1 MNRQFITKAMLLAVC
16 AVLTVGLSLAVAHCG
31 RCGHEEAVR
40 KDIVDTAVA
49 ADFDTLAAALTA
61 ADLVDA
67 LKGEGPF
74 TVFAPT
80 DQAFENL
87 PDGALADLLKPE
99 NKAQLQAVL
108 KFHVVAGRHMAADL
122 VELESVETLQGEELA
137 LNFEDE
143 TLTVGGAEVTSADV
157 ECSNGVI
164 HVINKVLLP

>member
-1 MNRQFITKAMLLAVC
+1 M
-16 AVLTVGLSLAVAHCG
+16 
-31 RCGHEEAVR
+31 
-40 KDIVDTAVA
+40 DTAVA